1 MTIFQTISKE
11 ALVKTYYYLLALALS
26 TAVNFYFISSW
37 ALIFCFPVLNQTQF
51 IFTEVEE
58 AFGAACLLAFYI
70 SFQMVFPVFCY
81 EFITFFS
88 PALFQKELKT
98 LTTSALAF
106 LGINGLVHAFMSQGF
121 IQPLVNF
128 FLQFQFEISQFPLLT
143 FQAKI
148 FSYISFVLSWY
159 LCVQFLVF
167 VCWLS
172 FVVVPTQLQKFWVK
186 KKSLVFFFST
196 LLVAF
201 VIPPDGLVQCIF
213 TASTLLVLDCF
224 GFFLFLSLKYQE
236 KTLD

>member
-11 ALVKTYYYLLALALS
+11 ALAKTYYYLLALALS

-37 ALIFCFPVLNQTQF
+37 ALIFCSPVVDQTQF
-51 IFTEVEE
+51 IFTEVDE

-81 EFITFFS
+81 EVITFFS

-98 LTTSALAF
+98 LTTSVLAF
-106 LGINGLVHAFMSQGF
+106 LAINGVVHASISQGL
-121 IQPLVNF
+121 IQPLVKF
-128 FLQFQFEISQFPLLT
+128 FLQFQFEIYQFPLVT

-148 FSYISFVLSWY
+148 FSYITFVLSWY
-159 LCVQFLVF
+159 LLVQFLVF

-172 FVVVPTQLQKFWVK
+172 FVVVPTQLQRFWVK
-186 KKSLVFFFST
+186 KKSLVFFLST

-236 KTLD
+236 KTLY